1 MSASDAKVTALFLEF
16 SRRKLL
22 EHYWPRLKASVEVL
36 SEEQAWWRPNEACNS
51 VGNLILHLNGNVRQ
65 WLIDSFEGREDNRD
79 RPAEFAAE
87 GGLTAAELLERL
99 GATMDEARDVLEGL
113 TEAELVAPYEIQGYH
128 VSGLEA
134 VYQVVEHFGLHYG
147 QIAYIAKSLSGRD
160 LGFYR
165 ELDKTGR
172 ASQ

>member
-1 MSASDAKVTALFLEF
+1 MNESDADVTALFVEF

-36 SEEQAWWRPNEACNS
+36 TEEQVWWRANEACNS

-65 WLIDSFEGREDNRD
+65 WLVNSFEGREDNRD
-79 RPAEFAAE
+79 RPAEFGAH
-87 GGLTAAELLERL
+87 GGMTAHELLERL
-99 GATMDEARDVLEGL
+99 GATLSEAQAVLERL
-113 TEAELVAPYEIQGYH
+113 TEGELAAWYEIQGYH

-147 QIAYIAKSLSGRD
+147 QIAYIAKSLSGMD

-172 ASQ
+172 AD